1 MTIGIQVNELSP
13 EKIYMVAVLCRD
25 CGKQL
30 MESKPLTGQ
39 KIRDDWAL
47 MVTSAPLAC
56 PSCPN
61 GCRATYS
68 DCNANTDF
76 EIRAAEHAKA
86 SDQPSACPACG
97 TLPEE
102 LTHDPSCPLATA
114 GN

>member
-13 EKIYMVAVLCRD
+13 ENVYTVVVLCRD
-25 CGKQL
+25 CGTQL

-47 MVTSAPLAC
+47 MVTSAPLSC

-68 DCNANTDF
+68 DCNANTEF
-76 EIRAAEHAKA
+76 EIRATEQSLAPDVGEHISKA
-86 SDQPSACPACG
+86 
-97 TLPEE
+97 
-102 LTHDPSCPLATA
+102 
-114 GN
+114 